1 MAGRS
6 MRERYVVIGSN
17 SFSGS
22 HFVSKLINKGHE
34 VLGISRSPEIHIVFR
49 PYGWQSSQGSFSF
62 MQVDINDVP
71 GIARALN
78 DFRPDFVVNFAA
90 QSMVAQSWENPEHWY
105 RTNVL
110 GLVELTKIL
119 ERLSS
124 LVRYVHVT
132 TPEVY
137 GSTGGWVKESRCFSP
152 STPYAISRAA
162 GDMHLFA
169 MYESRGLPVSF
180 TRAAN
185 VYGPG
190 QQTYR
195 IVPRTFLAARLGR
208 RLTLEGGGW
217 STRSFIH
224 ISDVAEATYL
234 ISQSGIS
241 GQAYHI
247 STDEIISIRGLV
259 ERACQLTGT
268 AFAKLVDEGPA
279 RPGHDNTYMLDSSQI
294 RGEFGWKPTIALDEG
309 LQSTLG
315 WIDRNIDKLAT
326 ATDAYIHKE

>member
-1 MAGRS
+1 MS
-6 MRERYVVIGSN
+6 ERYVVIGSN

-22 HFVSKLINKGHE
+22 HFVSKLMNNGHE
-34 VLGISRSPEIHIVFR
+34 VLGISRSPEIEIVFR
-49 PYGWQSSQGSFSF
+49 PYDWQSSEGSFSF
-62 MQVDINDVP
+62 RQIDINNVA
-71 GIARALN
+71 GIDQALN

-90 QSMVAQSWENPEHWY
+90 QSMVAQSWHNPEHWY

-110 GLVELTKIL
+110 GLVELAKIL
-119 ERLSS
+119 ERLPN

-137 GSTGGWVKESRCFSP
+137 GSTDGWVKESRCFSP

-169 MYESRGLPVSF
+169 MFESRGLPVTF

-195 IVPRTFLAARLGR
+195 IVPRTFLAARLRR

-234 ISQSGIS
+234 ISQSGVS

-259 ERACQLTGT
+259 ERACELTGT
-268 AFAKLVDEGPA
+268 PFGELVDEGPA
-279 RPGHDNTYMLDSSQI
+279 RPGHDNTYMLDSSLI
-294 RGEFGWKPTIALDEG
+294 RADFGWKPIMTLDEG
-309 LQSTLG
+309 LQNTLAWVDNNVG
-315 WIDRNIDKLAT
+315 KLST
-326 ATDAYIHKE
+326 ATEAYIHKE